1 MRQGR
6 LKIPIPRAN
15 GVDVLMRRT
24 CLERVN
30 ERVTAESDVQRGLG
44 KKLSALSEIGLI
56 GDSVLG

>member
-1 MRQGR
+1 
-6 LKIPIPRAN
+6 
-15 GVDVLMRRT
+15 MRRT